1 MCRATHETYRRDRQH
16 HLMHDLT
23 GRDPMNTMTELLL
36 SDTPTTRVA
45 ERLAEAAA
53 DRRGRDARAAL
64 AAGTGDSPTRTW
76 SLRGL
81 LRLPNPGRRVA
92 RPL

>member
-1 MCRATHETYRRDRQH
+1 
-16 HLMHDLT
+16 
-23 GRDPMNTMTELLL
+23 MNTMTELLL
-36 SDTPTTRVA
+36 IETPATRVA

-53 DRRGRDARAAL
+53 DRRGRDARSAQA
-64 AAGTGDSPTRTW
+64 TGGAERPARTW

-81 LRLPNPGRRVA
+81 LRLPHPGRRVA

>member
-1 MCRATHETYRRDRQH
+1 
-16 HLMHDLT
+16 
-23 GRDPMNTMTELLL
+23 MNTMTELLL

-64 AAGTGDSPTRTW
+64 AASGNRTATRTW
-76 SLRGL
+76 SLRGI
-81 LRLPNPGRRVA
+81 LRLPNQDRRVA